1 MQRIDRLL
9 IRAGKTVESIIPR
22 IMAVFIKERGGEWYN
37 TTCYYKN
44 EDGYS
49 EVEVYKNKSEAL
61 KGAESKKAGKSF
73 PVIHF
78 VKASTIFKERK

>member
-22 IMAVFIKERGGEWYN
+22 IMVVFIKERGGEWYN

-49 EVEVYKNKSEAL
+49 EVEVYKNESDAL
-61 KGAESKKAGKSF
+61 KGAECKKVGKSF
-73 PVIHF
+73 PVIRF
-78 VKASTIFKERK
+78 VKASTIFKECK